1 MRADCFILPVLEGAL
16 SCFFVPQKQRAL
28 PGAEAKIKSE
38 IFSGAK
44 IQKRRG
50 DAPMAIGRLSMKV
63 GRVGKAGP
71 HAAYIARE
79 GKYAARLDR
88 NEKLEATESGN
99 MPAWAQ
105 HCPQE
110 FWNAA
115 DANERQNGTTYR
127 EMEIALPRELSP
139 QQRVDLVHD
148 FVRQE
153 IGERHAYQWAIH
165 SPKAADGNEQPHL
178 HLMFSERQCDG
189 FARDPEQYFKRYN
202 SKNPAIGGARK
213 GYGPSAGLTLSAAER
228 KAELRQL
235 RYRWETSCNTHLQRA
250 GSAERIDM
258 RSHAERDTGLTPE
271 RKYLPSEWRDPLLRA
286 KVIDFRQARAEL
298 SRSRDDLR
306 REVPSAGAEIISLDK
321 ERERRTQ
328 LQNNSG
334 GSPQQTIIAAGP
346 VGRQSDV
353 SDKSNRSLNNKER
366 AERISREE
374 AGRIATALSQ
384 KNERRENLE
393 TMRHIE
399 KIPQAEKL
407 VQELRDQKERSDQ
420 EKEVRDQIRRMEQA
434 RSDHGERWINQLQR
448 ERGEDSAGIPSA
460 MEQMKA
466 QLGRSGRE
474 IGRDH
479 VHGQNVSSIE
489 QMRSKAVERGHVR
502 DQALKPD
509 QERSSAS
516 RTLEQMRADADAI
529 RLAKE
534 QSPHETDIE
543 R

>member
-1 MRADCFILPVLEGAL
+1 MFLRSSETARPAGGRSEN
-16 SCFFVPQKQRAL
+16 QKQ
-28 PGAEAKIKSE
+28 
-38 IFSGAK
+38 IFAGAK

-50 DAPMAIGRLSMKV
+50 NAHMAIGRLSMKV

-79 GKYAARLDR
+79 GKYAARLER

-105 HCPQE
+105 YCPQE

-115 DANERQNGTTYR
+115 DANERKNGTTYR

-139 QQRVDLVHD
+139 QQRADLVRD

-153 IGERHAYQWAIH
+153 IGARHAYQWAIH
-165 SPKAADGNEQPHL
+165 SPKATDGREQPHL
-178 HLMFSERQCDG
+178 HLMFSERQRDSYE
-189 FARDPEQYFKRYN
+189 RDPEQYFKRYN

-250 GSAERIDM
+250 GFAERIDM
-258 RSHAERDTGLTPE
+258 RSHAERGTGLTPE

-328 LQNNSG
+328 LQKNSG

-353 SDKSNRSLNNKER
+353 SDKSNRSPTNKER

-399 KIPQAEKL
+399 MIPQAEKL
-407 VQELRDQKERSDQ
+407 AQELRDQKERSDQ

-434 RSDHGERWINQLQR
+434 RSDDGERLINQLQR
-448 ERGEDSAGIPSA
+448 DRGEGSACLPSA

-466 QLGRSGRE
+466 SLARTGNAEGRG
-474 IGRDH
+474 H

-489 QMRSKAVERGHVR
+489 QMRSKAVERGHVK

-509 QERSSAS
+509 QEQSRAS
-516 RTLEQMRADADAI
+516 ITLEQIRSEAEAR

-534 QSPHETDIE
+534 QDSREADIE

>member
-1 MRADCFILPVLEGAL
+1 
-16 SCFFVPQKQRAL
+16 
-28 PGAEAKIKSE
+28 
-38 IFSGAK
+38 
-44 IQKRRG
+44 
-50 DAPMAIGRLSMKV
+50 MAIGRLSMKV
-63 GRVGKAGP
+63 GKVGKAGP

-79 GKYAARLDR
+79 GKYAVRLDR

-99 MPAWAQ
+99 LPAWAQ

-115 DANERQNGTTYR
+115 DANERKNGTTYR

-139 QQRVDLVHD
+139 QQRADLVHD

-153 IGERHAYQWAIH
+153 IGKRHAYQWAIH

-202 SKNPAIGGARK
+202 SKSPAIGGARK

-235 RYRWETSCNTHLQRA
+235 RYRWETSCNIHLQRA
-250 GSAERIDM
+250 GFAERIDM
-258 RSHAERDTGLTPE
+258 RSHAERETGLTPE
-271 RKYLPSEWRDPLLRA
+271 RKYLPSEWRDPLLRS

-321 ERERRTQ
+321 ERERRVQ

-353 SDKSNRSLNNKER
+353 LDKSNRSLTNKER

-374 AGRIATALSQ
+374 AGRIATALSK

-407 VQELRDQKERSDQ
+407 AQELRDQKARSDQ

-434 RSDHGERWINQLQR
+434 RSDDGERLINQLQR
-448 ERGEDSAGIPSA
+448 EREEDSAGIPSA

-466 QLGRSGRE
+466 QLARSGRE
-474 IGRDH
+474 RSRDH

-489 QMRSKAVERGHVR
+489 QMRSKAVVRGYVR
-502 DQALKPD
+502 DKALEPD

-516 RTLEQMRADADAI
+516 MTLEQMRADADAI

-534 QSPHETDIE
+534 QNPHESDIE

>member
-1 MRADCFILPVLEGAL
+1 
-16 SCFFVPQKQRAL
+16 
-28 PGAEAKIKSE
+28 
-38 IFSGAK
+38 
-44 IQKRRG
+44 
-50 DAPMAIGRLSMKV
+50 MAIGRLSMKV
-63 GRVGKAGP
+63 GKVGKAGP

-115 DANERQNGTTYR
+115 DANERKNGTTYR
-127 EMEIALPRELSP
+127 EMEIALPRELSQ
-139 QQRVDLVHD
+139 QQRADLVHD

-153 IGERHAYQWAIH
+153 IGKRHAYQWAIH

-250 GSAERIDM
+250 GFAERIDM
-258 RSHAERDTGLTPE
+258 RSHTERETGLTPE
-271 RKYLPSEWRDPLLRA
+271 RKYLPSEWRDPLIRA

-298 SRSRDDLR
+298 FRSRDDLR
-306 REVPSAGAEIISLDK
+306 REVPSAGAEIISLEK
-321 ERERRTQ
+321 ERERRTHVQ
-328 LQNNSG
+328 KNSG
-334 GSPQQTIIAAGP
+334 GSPQQTIIATAA
-346 VGRQSDV
+346 VERQSDV
-353 SDKSNRSLNNKER
+353 SNTSNRSSTDKKR
-366 AERISREE
+366 AERMSREE
-374 AGRIATALSQ
+374 AGRIATGLSQ

-393 TMRHIE
+393 TMRQIE
-399 KIPQAEKL
+399 KIPQSEKSA
-407 VQELRDQKERSDQ
+407 QELRDQKERSDQ
-420 EKEVRDQIRRMEQA
+420 EKEIRDQIRRMEQA
-434 RSDHGERWINQLQR
+434 RNDDGERLINQLQR
-448 ERGEDSAGIPSA
+448 ERAEDSAGIPSA

-466 QLGRSGRE
+466 QLARSGHER
-474 IGRDH
+474 GRDH
-479 VHGQNVSSIE
+479 VHGPNVSSIE
-489 QMRSKAVERGHVR
+489 QMRAKAVERGHVR
-502 DQALKPD
+502 DQTLKPD

-516 RTLEQMRADADAI
+516 RTLEQMRADADII
-529 RLAKE
+529 RLAKGRN
-534 QSPHETDIE
+534 PHETDVE

>member
-1 MRADCFILPVLEGAL
+1 
-16 SCFFVPQKQRAL
+16 
-28 PGAEAKIKSE
+28 
-38 IFSGAK
+38 
-44 IQKRRG
+44 
-50 DAPMAIGRLSMKV
+50 MAIGRLSMKV
-63 GRVGKAGP
+63 GKVGKAGP

-115 DANERQNGTTYR
+115 DANERKNGTTYR

-139 QQRVDLVHD
+139 QQRIDLVHD

-153 IGERHAYQWAIH
+153 IGTRHAYQWAIH

-189 FARDPEQYFKRYN
+189 YTRDPEQYFKRYN
-202 SKNPAIGGARK
+202 SKNPANGGARK
-213 GYGPSAGLTLSAAER
+213 GYGPSAGLTLSATER
-228 KAELRQL
+228 KTELRQL

-250 GSAERIDM
+250 GSAKRIDM
-258 RSHAERDTGLTPE
+258 RSHAERNTGLTPE

-286 KVIDFRQARAEL
+286 KVIDFRQARAAL

-306 REVPSAGAEIISLDK
+306 REVPSVGAEIISLEK
-321 ERERRTQ
+321 ERERRTHVQ
-328 LQNNSG
+328 KNSG

-346 VGRQSDV
+346 VERQSDM
-353 SDKSNRSLNNKER
+353 SNTSNRTSTDKKR
-366 AERISREE
+366 AERMSREE
-374 AGRIATALSQ
+374 AGRIATGLSQ

-393 TMRHIE
+393 TMRQID
-399 KIPQAEKL
+399 KIPQSEKSA
-407 VQELRDQKERSDQ
+407 QELRAQKERSDQ
-420 EKEVRDQIRRMEQA
+420 EKNIRDQVRRMEQA
-434 RSDHGERWINQLQR
+434 RSDEGDRLINQLKR
-448 ERGEDSAGIPSA
+448 EREEGSACVPSA
-460 MEQMKA
+460 MEQMNA
-466 QLGRSGRE
+466 QSARSGKALDR
-474 IGRDH
+474 GN
-479 VHGQNVSSIE
+479 VHGHNVSSIE
-489 QMRSKAVERGHVR
+489 QMRARAMERGHFK
-502 DQALKPD
+502 DQALKPEHDRPSVSKTLD
-509 QERSSAS
+509 QIRS
-516 RTLEQMRADADAI
+516 DAETR

-534 QSPHETDIE
+534 QNSNEADIE